1 MSLTEKNIREKK
13 FHNELQS
20 QTKERFENIFFK
32 AIHNLNEDFF
42 KYLEK
47 NVKNSDV
54 LDYGCGV
61 GSSIEKVIKYNP
73 KKIFGIDISEVSINK
88 AKERAKRISA
98 NISYQVDNCEKTKFQ
113 DNTFDI
119 VYGTGILHHLQFNK
133 CLDEIFRI
141 LKSNGTLVFIEPL
154 GTNPIIN
161 LYRKLTPKSRS
172 IDEHP
177 LLNKDFEYIKD
188 KFSELKVNY
197 YGFLTLVFFPFYKNP
212 NSSKV
217 YKILSNLDDFLFKFK
232 FFKLFAWSVLIT
244 AKKN

>member
-1 MSLTEKNIREKK
+1 MSLSEKNIREKQ
-13 FHNELQS
+13 FHNALQS
-20 QTKERFENIFFK
+20 QPKERFENIFYK
-32 AIHNLNEDFF
+32 AIYKLNEDFF

-47 NVKNSDV
+47 NVKNSEV

-61 GSSIEKVIKYNP
+61 GTSIEKVIKYNP
-73 KKIFGIDISEVSINK
+73 KKIFGIDISEVSIEK
-88 AKERAKRISA
+88 AKKRAEKISA
-98 NISYQVDNCEKTKFQ
+98 NVFYQVDNCENTKFS
-113 DNTFDI
+113 DSTFDI

-141 LKSNGTLVFIEPL
+141 LKSKGTLIFIEPL

-172 IDEHP
+172 EDEHP
-177 LLNKDFEYIKD
+177 LLEKDIEYIKN

-197 YGFLTLVFFPFYKNP
+197 YGFATLVFFPFYKNP
-212 NSSKV
+212 QSSKV
-217 YKILSNLDDFLFKFK
+217 YKMLCKLDDFLFKFK
-232 FFKLFAWSVLIT
+232 FFKLFAWSILIT

>member
-1 MSLTEKNIREKK
+1 MSLSEKNIREKQ
-13 FHNELQS
+13 FHNALQS
-20 QTKERFENIFFK
+20 QPKERFENIFYK
-32 AIHNLNEDFF
+32 AIYKLNEDFF

-47 NVKNSDV
+47 NVKNSEV

-73 KKIFGIDISEVSINK
+73 KKIFGIDISEVSIEK
-88 AKERAKRISA
+88 AKKRAEKISA
-98 NISYQVDNCEKTKFQ
+98 NVFYQVDNCENTKFS
-113 DNTFDI
+113 DSTFDI

-141 LKSNGTLVFIEPL
+141 LKSKGTLIFIEPL

-172 IDEHP
+172 EDEHP
-177 LLNKDFEYIKD
+177 LLEKDIEYIKN

-197 YGFLTLVFFPFYKNP
+197 YGFATLVFFPFYKNP
-212 NSSKV
+212 QSSKV
-217 YKILSNLDDFLFKFK
+217 YKLLCKLDDFLFKFK
-232 FFKLFAWSVLIT
+232 FFKLFAWSILIT

>member
-1 MSLTEKNIREKK
+1 MSLSEKNIREKQ
-13 FHNELQS
+13 FHNALQS
-20 QTKERFENIFFK
+20 QPKERFENIFYK
-32 AIHNLNEDFF
+32 AIYKLSEDFF

-47 NVKNSDV
+47 NVKNSEV

-61 GSSIEKVIKYNP
+61 GTSIEKVIKYNP
-73 KKIFGIDISEVSINK
+73 KKIFGIDISEVSIEK
-88 AKERAKRISA
+88 AKKRAEKISA
-98 NISYQVDNCEKTKFQ
+98 NVFYQVDNCENTKFS
-113 DNTFDI
+113 DSTFDI

-141 LKSNGTLVFIEPL
+141 LKSKGTLIFIEPL

-172 IDEHP
+172 EDEHP
-177 LLNKDFEYIKD
+177 LLEKDIEYIKN

-197 YGFLTLVFFPFYKNP
+197 YGFATLVFFPFYKNP
-212 NSSKV
+212 QSSKV
-217 YKILSNLDDFLFKFK
+217 YKMLCKLDDFLFKFK
-232 FFKLFAWSVLIT
+232 FFKLFAWSILIT